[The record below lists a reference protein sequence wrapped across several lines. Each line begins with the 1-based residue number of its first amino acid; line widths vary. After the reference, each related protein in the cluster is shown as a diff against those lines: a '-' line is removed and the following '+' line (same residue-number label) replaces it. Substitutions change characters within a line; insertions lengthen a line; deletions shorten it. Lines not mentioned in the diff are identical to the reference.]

1 MFNVK
6 TETIVK
12 SAQLLAELANQMQ
25 DPKVSLKSVMFK
37 LNQCISCDNIEQLTK
52 LQNCYFLPLATL
64 LIANKSTFAQN
75 FGF

>member
-1 MFNVK
+1 MFIVK

-52 LQNCYFLPLATL
+52 L
-64 LIANKSTFAQN
+64 
-75 FGF
+75 